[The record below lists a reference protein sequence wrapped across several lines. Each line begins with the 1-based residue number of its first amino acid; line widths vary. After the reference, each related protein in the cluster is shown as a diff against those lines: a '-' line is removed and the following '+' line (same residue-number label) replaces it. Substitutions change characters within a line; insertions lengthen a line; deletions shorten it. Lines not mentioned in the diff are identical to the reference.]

1 MPTSPLRLKNVLKQ
15 QSDINRLLFKVAV
28 GNTSSLPVRSL
39 LCRNTDQIESICTKH
54 QVTPAALVAPSRSA
68 YAWMKF
74 LTSEPN
80 LQIHI
85 DTLRRANEIGTEIIA
100 THMQGVGK
108 ISIELSYGSS
118 LYKCQTLC
126 NFTTLSISEG
136 FIRASDDV
144 LTAVLQG
151 ALIGK
156 TEASKQIIR
165 QFGVSE
171 KYSDVMLE
179 LDLVAQVDTETT
191 QGSCYD
197 LDELFAEIDRE
208 YFDGKMLKSRLI
220 SGLIHPTRRRSLSI
234 S

>member
-1 MPTSPLRLKNVLKQ
+1 
-15 QSDINRLLFKVAV
+15 
-28 GNTSSLPVRSL
+28 
-39 LCRNTDQIESICTKH
+39 
-54 QVTPAALVAPSRSA
+54 
-68 YAWMKF
+68 MKF

-100 THMQGVGK
+100 THKQGVGK

-171 KYSDVMLE
+171 EYSDVMLE
-179 LDLVAQVDTETT
+179 LDLVAQVDAETT

-197 LDELFAEIDRE
+197 LDELFA
-208 YFDGKMLKSRLI
+208 
-220 SGLIHPTRRRSLSI
+220 
-234 S
+234 